1 MKKNLLGRSITA
13 ITATLAIASYAQAGS
28 VTSDGPDLVVQTKG
42 GLKVSTSDKQYSIQ
56 LGGRIQYDYNHAVSN
71 DPNASNEDQFD
82 VRRARLFVKGDIQDW
97 SYKSQFNVN
106 KGTAEDVYIRY
117 NGWGKQA
124 KVTLGRQKIPFGL
137 EELTSSKDMSML
149 ERTALTEA
157 YNIGRASG
165 VQLAGANGALTY
177 AVAAFDAGSST
188 NGADDFGFSARATFA
203 PLQTDEA
210 LVHVG
215 ASYKDVANGVS
226 AYALELAGVLGSLH
240 GQVEF
245 FDADNGDAG
254 DADGY
259 YAQVGFVIT
268 GEQRP
273 YKGGVFKRIKPT
285 GTNGALEVVARYEDG
300 QGDFCDIELGAIAS
314 SSKCAANTDA
324 TSWGVGVNWY
334 VNNSVRL
341 GMNYTDGEE
350 EGTDLAGNEFRARFQ
365 LVF

>member
-215 ASYKDVANGVS
+215 ASYLFI
-226 AYALELAGVLGSLH
+226 Y
-240 GQVEF
+240 
-245 FDADNGDAG
+245 
-254 DADGY
+254 
-259 YAQVGFVIT
+259 
-268 GEQRP
+268 
-273 YKGGVFKRIKPT
+273 
-285 GTNGALEVVARYEDG
+285 
-300 QGDFCDIELGAIAS
+300 
-314 SSKCAANTDA
+314 
-324 TSWGVGVNWY
+324 
-334 VNNSVRL
+334 
-341 GMNYTDGEE
+341 
-350 EGTDLAGNEFRARFQ
+350 
-365 LVF
+365 